1 MSRASTEMEIQR
13 RVLVSAVE
21 KLSPEDIK
29 AMVLASLALADPYEM
44 DVMAAA
50 TSYKSF
56 ENLEFEMSL

>member
-1 MSRASTEMEIQR
+1 MSRASTEMEAKR
-13 RVLVSAVE
+13 KALVSAVE

-56 ENLEFEMSL
+56 ENLDFEMSL

>member
-1 MSRASTEMEIQR
+1 MSRASTEMEAKR
-13 RVLVSAVE
+13 KALVSAVE

-44 DVMAAA
+44 DAMAAA

-56 ENLEFEMSL
+56 ENLDFEMSL

>member
-1 MSRASTEMEIQR
+1 MSRASTEMEAKR
-13 RVLVSAVE
+13 KALVSAVE

-29 AMVLASLALADPYEM
+29 AMVLASLALASPYEM
-44 DVMAAA
+44 DAMAAA

>member
-1 MSRASTEMEIQR
+1 MSRASTEMEAKR
-13 RVLVSAVE
+13 KALVSAVE

-29 AMVLASLALADPYEM
+29 AMVLASLDLADSYEM

-56 ENLEFEMSL
+56 ENLDFEMSL

>member
-1 MSRASTEMEIQR
+1 MSRASTEMEAKR
-13 RVLVSAVE
+13 KALVSAVE

-29 AMVLASLALADPYEM
+29 AMVLASLALAGPYEM

-56 ENLEFEMSL
+56 EKLEFEMSL

>member
-1 MSRASTEMEIQR
+1 MSRASTEMEAKR
-13 RVLVSAVE
+13 KALVSAVE

-29 AMVLASLALADPYEM
+29 AMVLASLALASPYEM

-56 ENLEFEMSL
+56 ESLEFETSL

>member
-1 MSRASTEMEIQR
+1 MSRASTEMEAKR
-13 RVLVSAVE
+13 KVLVSAVE

-29 AMVLASLALADPYEM
+29 AMVLASLALASPYEM

-56 ENLEFEMSL
+56 ENLEFETSL

>member
-1 MSRASTEMEIQR
+1 MSRASTEMEAKR
-13 RVLVSAVE
+13 KALVSAVE

-29 AMVLASLALADPYEM
+29 AMVLASLALASPYEM

-56 ENLEFEMSL
+56 ENLEFETSL

>member
-1 MSRASTEMEIQR
+1 MSRASTEMEAKR
-13 RVLVSAVE
+13 KVLVSAVE

-56 ENLEFEMSL
+56 EDLEFEMSL